1 MEVTYF
7 EHCYQSDGDVVRDE
21 VVVVHPVDIR
31 HFKTYGGWRKH
42 YNRLVANE
50 RQPVDF
56 TVTDATGAIVAR
68 LRRTTDLE
76 VLMKFVFEEGA

>member
-1 MEVTYF
+1 MYRMEVTYS
-7 EHCYQSDGDVVRDE
+7 ERSVREDGEPLGDF
-21 VVVVHPVDIR
+21 VHPVDIR